1 MSRFYSNE
9 NAITAKNSSTEVAN
23 SVISI
28 IPVTETS
35 EYKYNLIKQQSN
47 ITLLTQYDDFIL
59 KNVQKLINKYNYTK
73 LQWFSEYY
81 KDKSM
86 LIAEFKQTK
95 QCFEDN
101 FKKGNE
107 YEYENAVIPALLYST
122 IGYHG
127 SKILLRNHI
136 ITRNVVG
143 LIAFAK
149 IFQLN
154 APVTYDRVK
163 SYWNRKVHFGQQE
176 KKDFKKKIDN
186 LKAGLTHTVEDV
198 KMENDV
204 FLQENIHDW
213 RIKAYKF
220 FYQTKN

>member
-28 IPVTETS
+28 IPVKETS
-35 EYKYNLIKQQSN
+35 EYKDNLIKQQSN

-59 KNVQKLINKYNYTK
+59 KKVQTLISKYNYTK
-73 LQWFSEYY
+73 LQWSSEYY

-86 LIAEFKQTK
+86 LIAEFKQAK
-95 QCFEDN
+95 QSFETS
-101 FKKGNE
+101 FKKDNE
-107 YEYENAVIPALLYST
+107 YEYENAVIPALLYSI

-127 SKILLRNHI
+127 SKILLRNHF

-143 LIAFAK
+143 LVAFSK

-154 APVTYDRVK
+154 APITYERVK
-163 SYWNRKVHFGQQE
+163 SYWNSKVHFCQQE
-176 KKDFKKKIDN
+176 KKDFKQKIHS
-186 LKAGLTHTVEDV
+186 LKRSFANTVEDV

-204 FLQENIHDW
+204 FLQENIHDL
-213 RIKAYKF
+213 RIKAYKLLC
-220 FYQTKN
+220 QNNC